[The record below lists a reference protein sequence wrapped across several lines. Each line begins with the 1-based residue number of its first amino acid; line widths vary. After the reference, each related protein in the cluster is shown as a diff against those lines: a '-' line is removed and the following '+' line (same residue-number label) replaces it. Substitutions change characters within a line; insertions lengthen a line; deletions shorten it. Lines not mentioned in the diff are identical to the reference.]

1 MPPCRSAAS
10 PAARMRTL
18 TPVSLLRRAATPPAL
33 GLARCVPKTF
43 CSPPPAPH
51 NPRPRSTP
59 PHLPCPARLSRPRRP
74 AHRTPPGPEHVKR
87 RRGGGEGCAAGRE
100 AAWCVGCPPHGD
112 VTRGGKEMPRRL
124 TLAAAPP
131 PPPAPRR
138 RAEMRAVQVTRE
150 RGGARAGGGSEEG
163 WRKFASPPHLCI
175 SLPPGCSNI
184 MGPKEGASSLAY
196 RSDGK
201 GLAPGWEVFGGRV
214 LQFRKSRAAIF
225 FRARAGRGRCGT
237 R

>member
-87 RRGGGEGCAAGRE
+87 RRGGGEGGAAGRE
-100 AAWCVGCPPHGD
+100 AAWRVGCPPHGD
-112 VTRGGKEMPRRL
+112 VTPGWKEMPRRL
-124 TLAAAPP
+124 TLSTAPLR
-131 PPPAPRR
+131 PPAPRR
-138 RAEMRAVQVTRE
+138 RAEMRAVQVRRE
-150 RGGARAGGGSEEG
+150 GGRARAGGGGEEG
-163 WRKFASPPHLCI
+163 RRKFASPPHLGIC
-175 SLPPGCSNI
+175 LPPGCSNI
-184 MGPKEGASSLAY
+184 MGPKEGASVLVC
-196 RSDGK
+196 RSAENV
-201 GLAPGWEVFGGRV
+201 LSSGWKVFGG
-214 LQFRKSRAAIF
+214 
-225 FRARAGRGRCGT
+225 
-237 R
+237 